1 MDAVVSF
8 LFKYPSRVWARGD
21 VVWSPVVPVW
31 LVIVLAVVALAVA
44 AVAYARVRGVPRLER
59 GTMFALRTLALL
71 IVVACLL
78 RPTLVVASAVPQR
91 NMLAIL
97 LDDSR
102 SMQVSDVGDSTRA
115 AAVARVCTD
124 CASPDRRERGAQCA

>member
-78 RPTLVVASAVPQR
+78 RPTLVVASMLRCASTGSPPMCVRRVMRRICPQR
-91 NMLAIL
+91 ARAPTLPRRSTARATN
-97 LDDSR
+97 SR
-102 SMQVSDVGDSTRA
+102 AHRWPA
-115 AAVARVCTD
+115 
-124 CASPDRRERGAQCA
+124 